1 MKKNKTQKQKKVH
14 NASIKAK
21 IIGTIVPI
29 IAVLIIIMI
38 VLAYTISS
46 KIIQNN
52 AEELLNS
59 SISYQSKS
67 IVAWLDE
74 NLASFS
80 SVKRV
85 IEETKPSD
93 EELQA
98 ILDSYYNYNSNYPNG
113 LYVADTAGNVMK
125 ASESQRTFQDVLNE
139 TWYKE
144 GLTRV
149 NMNYGSAY
157 QSADGTSQVSASAI
171 INDNTDNIR
180 VISGDVS
187 LERIT
192 VITNSFV
199 KMHDAE
205 AFLVDTQNGTI
216 LAHRDPSLISTT
228 LDTSNKDKYLAAV
241 AKKLEKRD
249 YANCALEGNLTGFES
264 ITGTDWVLVS
274 FVPHEIIYSD
284 VNSLRTKMIV
294 IAVIS
299 LFILVLLIERIIHMV
314 VKPIRSLTKTITTM
328 ADGDFT
334 VDVKVKGRDEIGRMG
349 RSVEEFLVSIRGM
362 LHEIQNI
369 SEKVSSQSETTNN
382 LSVDMNDIAKI
393 QAESMGD
400 LNTTVDQ
407 LSESITEIADNATS
421 LALVVSDTKTTS
433 IQVEKHMEQTVSTSE
448 KGKNDMHHVS
458 LAMDSISD
466 SIRKLDTAIDKVG
479 KASEEITNIVAVIG
493 NIAEETNLLSL
504 NASIEAARA
513 GEAGKGFA
521 VVASEI
527 GKLAQTSTESVET
540 IVQLI
545 GEVTRLVQETVAQA
559 AESMENIG
567 ESSEMIHKA
576 LQTFDEIFNDIH
588 TTEDLIGQ
596 MMVKVSEVDEVATS
610 MAAISQE
617 QAASTEEINATSENM
632 VIQANTIAE
641 SSNTV
646 MGDAMELSESAESL
660 KERIGRFKIEK
671 DGVQE

>member
-1 MKKNKTQKQKKVH
+1 MNKNKTQKQKKIH

-29 IAVLIIIMI
+29 IAILNIIMI

-80 SVKRV
+80 SIKRV

-632 VIQANTIAE
+632 GTQANTIAE

>member
-1 MKKNKTQKQKKVH
+1 
-14 NASIKAK
+14 
-21 IIGTIVPI
+21 
-29 IAVLIIIMI
+29 MI

-46 KIIQNN
+46 RIIQKN
-52 AEELLNS
+52 ATELLDS

-67 IVAWLDE
+67 IVAWLEE

-93 EELQA
+93 EELQK

-113 LYVADTAGNVMK
+113 LYVADAEGNVMQ
-125 ASESQRTFQDVLNE
+125 ASASQRTFQDVLNE

-144 GLTRV
+144 GLSRV
-149 NMNYGSAY
+149 NMHYGSAY
-157 QSADGTSQVSASAI
+157 QSTDGTSQVSASAI
-171 INDNTDNIR
+171 INDDSDKIR

-216 LAHRDPSLISTT
+216 LAHRDSSLISTK
-228 LDTSNKDKYLAAV
+228 LDSSNKNSFLAAV
-241 AKKLEKRD
+241 AKKLENRD
-249 YANCALEGNLTGFES
+249 YANSELEGNLTGFES
-264 ITGTDWVLVS
+264 ISGTEWVLVS
-274 FVPHEIIYSD
+274 FVPREIIYSD
-284 VNSLRTKMIV
+284 VNSLRTRMIV

-314 VKPIRSLTKTITTM
+314 VKPIRSLTNTITTM

-334 VDVKVKGRDEIGRMG
+334 VDVKVRGKDEIGRMG

-362 LHEIQNI
+362 LHEIQDI
-369 SEKVSSQSETTNN
+369 SGKVSDQSETTNG
-382 LSVDMNDIAKI
+382 LSIEMNDISKV

-407 LSESITEIADNATS
+407 LSESISEIAENATS
-421 LALVVSDTKTTS
+421 LALVVSDTKATS
-433 IQVEKHMEQTVSTSE
+433 LEVENHMEQTVAASE
-448 KGKNDMHHVS
+448 KGKSDMHQVNS
-458 LAMDSISD
+458 AMNNIRDSIQ
-466 SIRKLDTAIDKVG
+466 KLDTAIDKVG

-513 GEAGKGFA
+513 GEAGRGFA

-559 AESMENIG
+559 AESMRNIG
-567 ESSEMIHKA
+567 DSSEMIHTA

-596 MMVKVSEVDEVATS
+596 MMVKVSEVDEVATN
-610 MAAISQE
+610 MAAISEE

-632 VIQANTIAE
+632 VIQANTLAK
-641 SSNTV
+641 SSNAV
-646 MGDAMELSESAESL
+646 MDDAKELSQSADSL
-660 KERIGRFKIEK
+660 KERIERFKI
-671 DGVQE
+671 

>member
-1 MKKNKTQKQKKVH
+1 MNQNKTQQQKKTN
-14 NASIKAK
+14 NASIKTK

-29 IAVLIIIMI
+29 IAILIVIMI

-46 KIIQNN
+46 RIIQNN
-52 AEELLNS
+52 AQELLDS

-98 ILDSYYNYNSNYPNG
+98 ILDSYCNYNANYPNG
-113 LYVADTAGNVMK
+113 LYVADTKGNVMK
-125 ASESQRTFQDVLNE
+125 AAGSQRTFQDTLNE

-157 QSADGTSQVSASAI
+157 QSTDGTNQVSASAI
-171 INDNTDNIR
+171 INDGVEDIR
-180 VISGDVS
+180 VISADVS

-216 LAHRDPSLISTT
+216 LAHRDSSLISTK
-228 LDTSNKDKYLAAV
+228 LDASNKDKYLAAV
-241 AKKLEKRD
+241 AEKLKKRD
-249 YANCALEGNLTGFES
+249 YTDCELEGNLTGFES
-264 ITGTDWVLVS
+264 ISGTSWILVS
-274 FVPHEIIYSD
+274 FIPDKIIYSD
-284 VNSLRTKMIV
+284 ANSLRTNMIV
-294 IAVIS
+294 IALIA
-299 LFILVLLIERIIHMV
+299 LAILILLIERIVHMV

-334 VDVKVKGRDEIGRMG
+334 VNVNVRGRDEIGRMG
-349 RSVEEFLVSIRGM
+349 RSVEDFLVSIRGM
-362 LHEIQNI
+362 LHEIQDI
-369 SEKVSSQSETTNN
+369 SGKVSSQSETTNG
-382 LSVDMNDIAKI
+382 LSVKMNDIAEI
-393 QAESMGD
+393 QAESMGE

-407 LSESITEIADNATS
+407 LSESISEIADNATS
-421 LALVVSDTKTTS
+421 LAMVVSDTKATS
-433 IQVEKHMEQTVSTSE
+433 LEVEKHMEQTVSTSE
-448 KGKNDMHHVS
+448 KGKNDMRKVNT
-458 LAMDSISD
+458 AMNSISD
-466 SIRKLDTAIDKVG
+466 SIHKLDTAIDKVG
-479 KASEEITNIVAVIG
+479 TASEEITNIVAVIG

-521 VVASEI
+521 VVAAEI
-527 GKLAQTSTESVET
+527 GKLAQTSSESVEN

-545 GEVTRLVQETVAQA
+545 GEVTRLVQETVTQA
-559 AESMENIG
+559 AESMDNIN
-567 ESSEMIHKA
+567 ESSEMISTA
-576 LQTFDEIFNDIH
+576 LKTFDEIFNDIH

-596 MMVKVSEVDEVATS
+596 MMVKVSEVDEVATN
-610 MAAISQE
+610 MAAISEE

-632 VIQANTIAE
+632 VTQAKTIAN
-641 SSNTV
+641 SSNAV
-646 MGDAMELSESAESL
+646 MDGSHELSESAESL
-660 KERIGRFKIEK
+660 KERILRFKM
-671 DGVQE
+671 

>member
-1 MKKNKTQKQKKVH
+1 MNKNKTQKQKKIH

-80 SVKRV
+80 SIKRV

-393 QAESMGD
+393 QA
-400 LNTTVDQ
+400 L
-407 LSESITEIADNATS
+407 
-421 LALVVSDTKTTS
+421 K
-433 IQVEKHMEQTVSTSE
+433 
-448 KGKNDMHHVS
+448 
-458 LAMDSISD
+458 
-466 SIRKLDTAIDKVG
+466 
-479 KASEEITNIVAVIG
+479 KA
-493 NIAEETNLLSL
+493 
-504 NASIEAARA
+504 
-513 GEAGKGFA
+513 K
-521 VVASEI
+521 
-527 GKLAQTSTESVET
+527 
-540 IVQLI
+540 
-545 GEVTRLVQETVAQA
+545 
-559 AESMENIG
+559 
-567 ESSEMIHKA
+567 MIC
-576 LQTFDEIFNDIH
+576 I
-588 TTEDLIGQ
+588 
-596 MMVKVSEVDEVATS
+596 M
-610 MAAISQE
+610 
-617 QAASTEEINATSENM
+617 
-632 VIQANTIAE
+632 
-641 SSNTV
+641 
-646 MGDAMELSESAESL
+646 SA
-660 KERIGRFKIEK
+660 
-671 DGVQE
+671 

>member
-1 MKKNKTQKQKKVH
+1 MGKKKTQRQKKTKT
-14 NASIKAK
+14 ASIKAK

-46 KIIQNN
+46 RIIQKN
-52 AEELLNS
+52 ATELLDS

-67 IVAWLDE
+67 IVAWLEE

-85 IEETKPSD
+85 IEETKPSN
-93 EELQA
+93 EELQK

-113 LYVADTAGNVMK
+113 LYVADAEGNVMQ
-125 ASESQRTFQDVLNE
+125 ASASQRTFQDVLNE

-144 GLTRV
+144 GLSRV
-149 NMNYGSAY
+149 NMHYGSAY
-157 QSADGTSQVSASAI
+157 QSTDGTSQVSASAI
-171 INDNTDNIR
+171 INDDSEKIR

-216 LAHRDPSLISTT
+216 LAHRDSSLISTK
-228 LDTSNKDKYLAAV
+228 LDSSNKNSFLAAV
-241 AKKLEKRD
+241 AKKLENRD
-249 YANCALEGNLTGFES
+249 YANSELEGNLTGFES
-264 ITGTDWVLVS
+264 ISGTEWVLVS
-274 FVPHEIIYSD
+274 FVPREIIYSD
-284 VNSLRTKMIV
+284 VNSLRTRMIV

-314 VKPIRSLTKTITTM
+314 VKPIRSLTNTITTM

-334 VDVKVKGRDEIGRMG
+334 VDVKVRGKDEIGRMG

-362 LHEIQNI
+362 LHEIQDI
-369 SEKVSSQSETTNN
+369 SGKVSDQSETTNG
-382 LSVDMNDIAKI
+382 LSIEMNDISKV

-407 LSESITEIADNATS
+407 LSESISEIAENATS
-421 LALVVSDTKTTS
+421 LALVVSDTKATS
-433 IQVEKHMEQTVSTSE
+433 LEVENHMEQTVAASE
-448 KGKNDMHHVS
+448 KGKSDMHQVNS
-458 LAMDSISD
+458 AMNNIRDSIQ
-466 SIRKLDTAIDKVG
+466 KLDTAIDKVG

-513 GEAGKGFA
+513 GEAGRGFA

-559 AESMENIG
+559 AESMRNIG
-567 ESSEMIHKA
+567 DSSEMIHTA

-596 MMVKVSEVDEVATS
+596 MMVKVSEVDEVATN
-610 MAAISQE
+610 MAAISEE

-632 VIQANTIAE
+632 VIQANTLAK
-641 SSNTV
+641 SSNAV
-646 MGDAMELSESAESL
+646 MDDAKELSQSADSL
-660 KERIGRFKIEK
+660 KERIERFKI
-671 DGVQE
+671 